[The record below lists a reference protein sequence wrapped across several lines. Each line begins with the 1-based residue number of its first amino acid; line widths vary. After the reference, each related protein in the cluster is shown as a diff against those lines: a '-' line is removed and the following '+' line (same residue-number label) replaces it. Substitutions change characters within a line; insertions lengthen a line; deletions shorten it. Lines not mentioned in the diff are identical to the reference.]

1 MFGKIGDI
9 AKALGNLDVGKAK
22 DTVDALWDDRDKIT
36 ETANL
41 VWDNRDAITDVIEFF
56 GDNKDAILGII
67 SELPDL
73 LASTGNGIAK
83 AGESAIAA
91 SGFLLGTDGEE
102 GAVTEITEF
111 AAEALSRCVEQLDN
125 AVDVLNRAGEEIDKI
140 GIPTVDPKFTE
151 VVGFKVVTGLDFGTS
166 PIAGGVS
173 DRMRDGAGNLAS
185 IAEDFGV
192 VADQLKRLGSRL
204 NDTGSDLNNVGGLLQ
219 ETGTT
224 MTSLASLG
232 N

>member
-22 DTVDALWDDRDKIT
+22 DTVDALWDDRDKISD
-36 ETANL
+36 TANL
-41 VWDNRDAITDVIEFF
+41 VWENRDAITDVIEFF
-56 GDNKDAILGII
+56 GENKDAILGII
-67 SELPDL
+67 RELPDL
-73 LASTGNGIAK
+73 LADTGNGIAR

-102 GAVTEITEF
+102 GAVIEITEF
-111 AAEALSRCVEQLDN
+111 AAEALARCVEQLDN
-125 AVDVLNRAGEEIDKI
+125 AVGVLGRAGEEIDKI

-192 VADQLKRLGSRL
+192 VAEQLKRLGSRL

-232 N
+232 G